1 MAKRKINV
9 GAIAGGVFTIA
20 LVGLVGYIILR
31 RDEIIHGLDRRLNLS
46 GGTSGIGGTG
56 NEGYPTG
63 DDVDTSQTV
72 NNDNDSSV
80 PNDNNLDRSTTFSPR
95 KSSQHNTNAKI
106 YQQQQQQ
113 QPQQLQYS
121 APNPAGYDLSVRVS
135 PRPTQQQQINQ
146 YLANRQG
153 FDRASTFQ
161 SDPGSLPKPTRDASG
176 KAVVNTA
183 VPSALKHLFSSN
195 TRVVGST
202 TKHTK
207 TANLYAGLSGGHTG
221 FRGAGR

>member
-1 MAKRKINV
+1 MAKLGKSVSKNLGGIV
-9 GAIAGGVFTIA
+9 GGVFA
-20 LVGLVGYIILR
+20 LAAIGIVGYVILR
-31 RDEIIHGLDRRLNLS
+31 RDEILHGLDRRLNLGGS
-46 GGTSGIGGTG
+46 GVGGTAELSTI
-56 NEGYPTG
+56 
-63 DDVDTSQTV
+63 DTTTATEPID
-72 NNDNDSSV
+72 NNDNDSSS
-80 PNDNNLDRSTTFSPR
+80 PNTSNENTSILSPK
-95 KSSQHNTNAKI
+95 KSAQHNTNAKI